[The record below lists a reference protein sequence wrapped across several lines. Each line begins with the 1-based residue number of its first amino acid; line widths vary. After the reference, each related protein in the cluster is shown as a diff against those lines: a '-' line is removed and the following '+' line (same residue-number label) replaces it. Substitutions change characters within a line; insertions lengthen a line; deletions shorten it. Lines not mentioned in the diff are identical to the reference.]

1 VSGAGEPEQNGI
13 KLVQAHTDTI
23 GKSEKRAK
31 GRVEKPLACPFCINN
46 IDLLGSAA
54 FCGS

>member
-1 VSGAGEPEQNGI
+1 VSGAGEPEQNDI